1 LAPRKWSRQ
10 LWADG
15 SDRRIGSG
23 SRRSTVAQ
31 TCLIQDQKSITYPVS
46 AMPKCQAFSDGARF
60 GARVGVM
67 CRVFW
72 SASGPVAL
80 CACGR
85 GRDAGCINP
94 LVGAARFIRCSCSRQ
109 VLEAARFSKDTESRK
124 GGRGVEGISYK
135 NCFLPLEKFPASWS
149 KVPFYAHFKAF

>member
-1 LAPRKWSRQ
+1 MSPSKHGKSHHDCKWIAPRKWRRE

-15 SDRRIGSG
+15 SDRRTGSG
-23 SRRSTVAQ
+23 SRRSTMAQ
-31 TCLIQDQKSITYPVS
+31 TCLIQDRKSLPDPVS
-46 AMPKCQAFSDGARF
+46 AMQKCQAFSDGARF
-60 GARVGVM
+60 GARGRVM
-67 CRVFW
+67 RRIFR

-124 GGRGVEGISYK
+124 GG
-135 NCFLPLEKFPASWS
+135 
-149 KVPFYAHFKAF
+149 